1 MRQSLELSILLIYE
15 VDGDGRLHVMWVYI
29 LFVSFVV
36 IFFLPPFEFW
46 PNRNSR
52 RNQIL
57 TPLALIGWADQY
69 VIYGNAH

>member
-36 IFFLPPFEFW
+36 IFFLPHLNFAQTETVEEIKTSPISINW
-46 PNRNSR
+46 
-52 RNQIL
+52 L
-57 TPLALIGWADQY
+57 G
-69 VIYGNAH
+69 